1 MPKDAKLEPPTFL
14 QKKLEGKT
22 LAFVK
27 QHLTP
32 FLDQVKKDKNDKFP
46 DTLTLVVDFV
56 QYLSKLDKAFKKI
69 NSKTLVTTYE
79 GVNHMYD
86 LIRRRVAVREGKTV
100 TTSDPPSKKPT
111 PDKVTTRL
119 SKQSQIKEKEPVTQI
134 TADYH
139 GHSLDEKETPYRKE
153 VNDEASS
160 LGISRTKSD

>member
-46 DTLTLVVDFV
+46 DTLTLVADFV

-111 PDKVTTRL
+111 PDKVTTRQ
-119 SKQSQIKEKEPVTQI
+119 SKQQ
-134 TADYH
+134 D
-139 GHSLDEKETPYRKE
+139 
-153 VNDEASS
+153 
-160 LGISRTKSD
+160 